1 MTEYKTVHIE
11 CRSDL
16 FDEIAGYA
24 VSIGATGAQVTD
36 STTLGLAEGVC
47 AWVTEEALEKFLFE
61 LDLWLKNLI
70 PDHAYEVKVSDYVPE
85 DWSTKWRENY
95 YDVSAGRFR
104 VMSSFSPPVVS
115 NDEIQI
121 LIDPSMAFGTGHH
134 ETTQLCLE
142 EIDKLKQEGASFGS
156 VLDMGCGSG
165 ILAIGS
171 AKLWP
176 DAKVTAID
184 NDPDVIPV
192 ALENSQING
201 VSVWAS
207 TDLPMDSKFDLI
219 MANINP
225 AVLVGLRETLMN
237 VLAPGGIIILSGII
251 EEQAEFVKSAWRIE
265 PILTREKNEWVL
277 FRYQNQ

>member
-11 CRSDL
+11 CRSDY

-24 VSIGATGAQVTD
+24 VTIGAIGSQVTD
-36 STTLGLAEGVC
+36 STTLGASEGVC
-47 AWVTEEALEKFLFE
+47 TWVAEGELEQFLFE

-70 PDHAYEVKVSDYVPE
+70 PEHAYNVKVTDYVPE

-115 NDEIQI
+115 SDEIQI

-142 EIDKLKQEGASFGS
+142 EIDMLKQEGGS
-156 VLDMGCGSG
+156 YNAVLDMGCGSG

-176 DAKVTAID
+176 DAKVTGID

-207 TDLPMDSKFDLI
+207 TDLPTDSKFDLI
-219 MANINP
+219 LANINP

-237 VLAPGGIIILSGII
+237 ALIPGGIIILSGII
-251 EEQAEFVKSAWRIE
+251 EEQAEFVKNAWGIE
-265 PILTREKNEWVL
+265 PILKREKNEWVL
-277 FRYQNQ
+277 FRYQKQ